1 MKKPLLCFLIFAL
14 CSIAVYSQDFYPLE
28 VVKSKKGVQYL
39 QNDQELTYKEF
50 KYILK
55 NDPNSAEQFKK
66 GQVNLISGIS
76 LISLSVFPLIGSAFA
91 PEGSKSA
98 FTYAVAG
105 ACLTIGGLILA
116 YRGLGMMQK
125 KSVILYNSQAKGVGN
140 ETAMLLLGFTSDGV
154 GLTFRF

>member
-28 VVKSKKGVQYL
+28 VVKTKKSVQYL
-39 QNDQELTYKEF
+39 QNDQELTYQEF

-55 NDPNSAEQFKK
+55 NDPYSAEQFKK

-76 LISLSVFPLIGSAFA
+76 LIGLSIFPLVGMAFA
-91 PEGSKSA
+91 PEGSESA
-98 FTYAVAG
+98 FIYAIAG
-105 ACLTIGGLILA
+105 ACLTVGGVIIA
-116 YRGLGMMQK
+116 FRGIGMMQK
-125 KSVILYNSQAKGVGN
+125 KAVILYNSQAKGDGD

-154 GLTFRF
+154 GLTLRF